1 MTLTAN
7 QAQTLREEARAA
19 LARRDG
25 KSAVAALEQLPDT
38 PPLTLAQAHLMSGDL
53 AGAEAAIDRLL
64 EVEPRQVW
72 GLIIK
77 GDCRMQAGD
86 SRGANAFLRAALDAG
101 SKVAQPGA
109 DLRTALAR
117 VQERLAG
124 LAARF
129 EEDLRG
135 CVEGTGEAPS
145 ARIAEALDIL
155 TGRKQIYMQQPQSF
169 YFPGLPQIQFY
180 EREDFSWIPAMEART
195 AALREELSGVLK
207 DTDGGFRPYVE
218 SEPGRPAKQNA
229 MLGDPRWGAYY
240 LWEGGEPVPDHAAR
254 CPETMAALELA
265 PIPVIERRSPMALFS
280 RLQPGMHIPPHSGF
294 LNTRLICHLPLIA
307 PNGCELRVGNEIR
320 RWRESEMLVFDDSI
334 EHEAWNRSDQTR
346 VVLLFEIWR
355 PELREA
361 EREMLS
367 RIFTYIST
375 YSS

>member
-25 KSAVAALEQLPDT
+25 KAAVAALEQLPDT
-38 PPLTLAQAHLMSGDL
+38 PPLTLAQAYLMGGNL
-53 AGAEAAIDRLL
+53 EGAEAAIDRLL
-64 EVEPRQVW
+64 QGEPRHVW

-86 SRGANAFLRAALDAG
+86 SRAANAFLRAALDAG
-101 SKVAQPGA
+101 SKVPQPGA
-109 DLRTALAR
+109 DLRTALGR

-129 EEDLRG
+129 EEDLRS

-145 ARIAEALDIL
+145 ARISEALDIL
-155 TGRKQIYMQQPQSF
+155 TGRRQIYMQQPQSF

-180 EREDFSWIPAMEART
+180 ERADLAWVPAMEAR
-195 AALREELSGVLK
+195 AAVLREELLGVL
-207 DTDGGFRPYVE
+207 DETDGGFRPYVE
-218 SEPGRPAKQNA
+218 TEPGRPAKQNA
-229 MLGDPRWGAYY
+229 MVGDPRWGAYY
-240 LWEGGEPVPDHAAR
+240 LWENGKRVAEPAAR
-254 CPETMAALELA
+254 CPETMVALELA
-265 PIPVIERRSPMALFS
+265 PMPVIESRSPMALFS

-307 PNGCELRVGNEIR
+307 PEGCELRVGNEVR
-320 RWRESEMLVFDDSI
+320 PWREGEMLVFDDSI

-355 PELREA
+355 PEIREA
-361 EREMLS
+361 EREMLT
-367 RIFTYIST
+367 RMFAYIST